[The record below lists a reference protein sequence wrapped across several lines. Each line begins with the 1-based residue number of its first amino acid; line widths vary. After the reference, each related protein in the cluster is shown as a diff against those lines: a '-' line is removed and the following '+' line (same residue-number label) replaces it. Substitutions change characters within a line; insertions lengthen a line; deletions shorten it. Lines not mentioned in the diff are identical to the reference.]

1 MEKNMRANLQ
11 RAVKQGLIETKYAE
25 EPVSY
30 EQALVTYHYLQ
41 NEPIQ
46 VTYPQRNQVAMT
58 STNQANSALYRG
70 QVNST
75 SPAKQAFQQIAETQQ
90 R

>member
-1 MEKNMRANLQ
+1 MRLNLQ
-11 RAVKQGLIETKYAE
+11 RAVKHSLLETKYAE

-46 VTYPQRNQVAMT
+46 NQYPLQNQVALV
-58 STNQANSALYRG
+58 SANQAAAATQKG
-70 QVNST
+70 QVRTS
-75 SPAKQAFQQIAETQQ
+75 SPAKQVQS
-90 R
+90 

>member
-1 MEKNMRANLQ
+1 MVEMEKNVRANLQ
-11 RAVKQGLIETKYAE
+11 RAVKQNLIETKYAE

-46 VTYPQRNQVAMT
+46 VQYPHQN
-58 STNQANSALYRG
+58 
-70 QVNST
+70 
-75 SPAKQAFQQIAETQQ
+75 
-90 R
+90 